1 MDQPTI
7 EIYILRATSM
17 ERNTGDCMTKIR
29 GIIFDLDG
37 TLVHLPID
45 WRRVLNTIEEMLG
58 TKIESLIGLYAEIW
72 GTKTYEAVSRKVEE
86 FEIESLDKMEIL
98 DDSPR
103 LLKSLSTKYFI
114 GLVTFQSRKVAR
126 KIIERIGIDEVMMAT
141 RDDSPTRADQISLVI
156 SSTTLNPRDFLV
168 VGDRLNDV
176 YSALRVGCNAV
187 LVDRIGRN
195 LQNEKKFIV
204 IRNLKDLPKIIK
216 ELK

>member
-1 MDQPTI
+1 
-7 EIYILRATSM
+7 M
-17 ERNTGDCMTKIR
+17 ERIAGDRMAKVK

-37 TLVHLPID
+37 TLVRLPVD

-58 TKIESLIGLYAEIW
+58 TKVKSLIGLYAEIW

-86 FEIESLDKMEIL
+86 FEMASLNKMEIL
-98 DDSPR
+98 DDSPK

-126 KIIERIGIDEVMMAT
+126 KIIERIGVEEIVIAT
-141 RDDSPTRADQISLVI
+141 RDDSPTRADQISLII
-156 SSTTLNPRDFLV
+156 SSTSLNPRDFLI

-187 LVDRIGRN
+187 LVDRTGRN
-195 LQNEKKFIV
+195 LQNEKEFIV
-204 IRNLKDLPKIIK
+204 IQDLKALPKIIR
-216 ELK
+216 EIE

>member
-1 MDQPTI
+1 
-7 EIYILRATSM
+7 M
-17 ERNTGDCMTKIR
+17 ERIAGDRMAKVK

-37 TLVHLPID
+37 TLVRLPVD

-58 TKIESLIGLYAEIW
+58 TKVKSLIGLYAEIW

-86 FEIESLDKMEIL
+86 FEIASLNKMEIL
-98 DDSPR
+98 DDSPK

-126 KIIERIGIDEVMMAT
+126 KIIERIGVEEIKIAT
-141 RDDSPTRADQISLVI
+141 RDDSPTRADQISLII
-156 SSTTLNPRDFLV
+156 SSTSLNPRDFLV

-195 LQNEKKFIV
+195 LQNEKEFIV
-204 IRNLKDLPKIIK
+204 IQDLKDLLKIIREIK
-216 ELK
+216 